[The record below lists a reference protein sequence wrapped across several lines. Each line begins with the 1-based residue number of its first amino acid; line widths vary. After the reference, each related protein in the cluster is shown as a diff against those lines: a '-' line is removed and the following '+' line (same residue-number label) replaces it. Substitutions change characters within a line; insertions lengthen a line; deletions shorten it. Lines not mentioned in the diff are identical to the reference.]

1 MMMRRSRITAAILSA
16 LGMAALILDSKTAL
30 YGAAEG
36 IDICIRTVIPSL
48 LPFFVL
54 SILLTNAVTG
64 ITVSFLSPI
73 RKLCGI
79 PEGGESLLLIG
90 LLGGYPVG
98 AQSIAEAYSSGG
110 LTQKDAHRMLGFCSN
125 AGPAFIFG
133 IAGGLFSSRNTVL
146 ILWCIHIMSA
156 LAVGAILPDRQTGQC
171 SICSA
176 QQCTLSKALSKALG
190 IMAGVCGWIVLF
202 RILIGFLD
210 RWVLWILPQSARL
223 LLTGVLELAN
233 GCHGLLQAQSEAQR
247 LILCAV
253 ILGLGGIC
261 VGMQTVSVTGK
272 LGTGW
277 YFPGKLLQGLIS
289 LVLSVLA
296 SHFLFGPFS
305 GKVLLA
311 VLISTS
317 GLLLLILLALR
328 KKTVAF
334 WRQRVYNHRKSKR
347 SLRHAV
353 SQEN

>member
-1 MMMRRSRITAAILSA
+1 MTKRSRITAAILSS
-16 LGMAALILDSKTAL
+16 LGMAALILDSKTAM

-64 ITVSFLSPI
+64 IGIPLLSPVK
-73 RKLCGI
+73 KLCGI
-79 PEGGESLLLIG
+79 PEGAESLLLIG

-98 AQSIAEAYSSGG
+98 AQSIAEAYSSGS

-133 IAGGLFSSRNTVL
+133 IAGGLFSSKKTVL
-146 ILWCIHIMSA
+146 ILWCIHLLSA
-156 LAVGAILPDRQTGQC
+156 LAVGAVLPDRQASSCILGSTQK
-171 SICSA
+171 
-176 QQCTLSKALSKALG
+176 CTVSKSLSKALR

-202 RILIGFLD
+202 RILIAFLD
-210 RWVLWILPQSARL
+210 RWIFWMLPQTARL
-223 LLTGVLELAN
+223 LLIGVLELAN
-233 GCHGLLQAQSEAQR
+233 GCHSLLQAQSEAQR

-253 ILGLGGIC
+253 ILGFGGIC

-272 LGTGW
+272 LGTGL
-277 YFPGKLLQGLIS
+277 YFPGKLMQSLFS
-289 LVLSVLA
+289 LVLSVMV
-296 SHFLFGPFS
+296 SHFLYESFS
-305 GKVLLA
+305 NKVLLS
-311 VLISTS
+311 VLISSTVF
-317 GLLLLILLALR
+317 LLLILLVLR

-334 WRQRVYNHRKSKR
+334 WSKQVYNHKKSKR
-347 SLRHAV
+347 RLRYAV